1 MTTRITVLLAIFLA
15 VFTLGVSA
23 QTQTGTVEGRVADE
37 QGGVLPGVTV
47 TLTGRQGSQTTV
59 TDSSGEYRFV
69 GLTPGIYEVRAELA
83 GFTTQAVQ
91 NIDVGLGKTLQV
103 PLALKVGGLAES
115 VEVTANASSIDTTS
129 AASDNSL
136 SQELLANMPINMGNF
151 NAATSLL
158 NYAPGVNSSS
168 AFGGDSS
175 YGNSLLID
183 GVDTRDP
190 EGGSAWVFFNYNI
203 VEEVQVGGVGAPA
216 EYGGF
221 SGAVVNTITK
231 SGGNSYS
238 GLFEYRHT
246 NDGLA
251 SSNISDENLE
261 LNPSLGNANVL
272 KKLND
277 YTVQLGGPFSK
288 DRAFWWASVQRYAF
302 EQDPVGPRTIQTEV
316 SPRYNGKVT
325 FQLTPNDTLIGSF
338 QYDNYNVTGRAGFP
352 GSTFSTDRQTVRQDS
367 PEAVW
372 NAQYRKVFG
381 SNTFLEAKFTGY
393 WGYYYLDPVDKTPA
407 RYDGDTGEY
416 TGGAGYYY
424 YADRARNQVNVSL
437 SKYAEAYGRHNFKFG
452 MEIERSKSRS
462 RSEYMDNV
470 YYYDLG
476 GEPYLAYSGLNYDI
490 DGRNKRE
497 SYYAQDAWQIGRLTA
512 NLGIRLDHI
521 RGYSPNDDETVYTPK
536 LGWGPRLGFAYDLL
550 GKGTTVLKGF
560 WGRYFEGAS
569 FNPWQRATSG
579 YQDSVSYEVLPNG
592 TLVEFDRVPSL
603 IYGIDDDID
612 HLGLDE
618 ATLAFEQQ
626 LRRDMRFA
634 VTGIWRDYGNF
645 INSVYPAAR
654 YTTTSVTNRLTNQ
667 PMTLYRW
674 ANRSTTDE
682 DVFIRNVK
690 GFQYLDGNG
699 NPFATLDPTR
709 NYKGVMFVLTKSY
722 SNRWNGQFSYVW
734 SKVEGTVSNGGTTSV
749 TGSFFENPN
758 TSLVNSDGLMGLD
771 RTHEWKLFGG
781 YTIPWIEVALNAYY
795 RAISGTTYQA
805 DMSVSGSTL
814 NRSGSTTVYL
824 EPRGSRRLDMLHQV
838 DLRIDK
844 SFRVD
849 VHRFGVF
856 LDFQNLFNN
865 DTITGVQT
873 RYPTRTISGNVVNFE
888 SPTAIQLGR
897 QITFGGRWT
906 F

>member
-1 MTTRITVLLAIFLA
+1 MTTRIAVLLAILLVGLSFGA
-15 VFTLGVSA
+15 SA
-23 QTQTGTVEGRVADE
+23 QTQTGTIEGRVADE

-69 GLTPGIYEVRAELA
+69 GLNPGNYEVKAELS
-83 GFTTQAVQ
+83 GFTPQTVQ

-103 PLALKVGGLAES
+103 AFALKVGGLAES

-136 SQELLANMPINMGNF
+136 SQELLANMPINMGVF
-151 NAATSLL
+151 NTAVSIM
-158 NYAPGVNSSS
+158 NYTPGVNSGSG
-168 AFGGDSS
+168 FGGDSD

-190 EGGSAWVFFNYNI
+190 DGGSAWVFFNYNI

-231 SGGNSYS
+231 SGGNLFS
-238 GLFEYRHT
+238 GLFEYRYT
-246 NDGLA
+246 GESLA
-251 SSNISDENLE
+251 SNNISDENLE
-261 LNPSLGNANVL
+261 LNPSLGNSNVL

-277 YTVQLGGPFSK
+277 YTVQLGGPFVK
-288 DRAFWWASVQRYAF
+288 DKAFWWASVQRYGF
-302 EQDPVGPRTIQTEV
+302 EQDPIGPRTVRTEI

-352 GSTFSTDRQTVRQDS
+352 GTFATDSQTVRQDS

-393 WGYYYLDPVDKTPA
+393 WGYFYLDPVDKTPA

-416 TGGAGYYY
+416 SGGAGWYSYN
-424 YADRARNQVNVSL
+424 DRDRNQVNVSL
-437 SKYAEAYGRHNFKFG
+437 SQYAEAYGRHNFKFG
-452 MEIERSKSRS
+452 VEIERSKSAN
-462 RSEYMDNV
+462 RSEYMDNI

-476 GEPYLAYSGLNYDI
+476 GEPYLAYSVNNYNLDA
-490 DGRNKRE
+490 RNRRE
-497 SYYAQDAWQIGRLTA
+497 SYYAQDAWQIGRLTT

-521 RGYSPNDDETVYTPK
+521 RGYSPAVGETIYKPA
-536 LGWGPRLGFAYDLL
+536 LAWGPRVGFAYDVL

-560 WGRYFEGAS
+560 WGRYYEGAAALS
-569 FNPWQRATSG
+569 WQRGLTG
-579 YQDSVSYEVLPNG
+579 YEDTVDYEVMPNG
-592 TLVEFDRVPSL
+592 TLVEYNRVPAFV
-603 IYGIDDDID
+603 YKVDDDID

-618 ATLAFEQQ
+618 ANLAFEQQ
-626 LRRDMRFA
+626 LRRDMRFS
-634 VTGIWRDYGNF
+634 VTALWRDYGNF
-645 INSVYPAAR
+645 INSVNPSAR
-654 YTTTSVTNRLTNQ
+654 YTPVSVTNRLTNQ

-674 ANRSTTDE
+674 VNRSSTDQ
-682 DVFIRNVK
+682 DFVIRNVE
-690 GFQYLDGNG
+690 GFQYSDSNG
-699 NPFATLDPTR
+699 SPFGTAEAKR
-709 NYKGVMFVLTKSY
+709 KYQGVMFVLTKSY

-734 SKVEGTVSNGGTTSV
+734 SKTEGTVSNSGTASV
-749 TGSFFENPN
+749 SGSFFENPN
-758 TSLVNSDGLMGLD
+758 LSLVNSYGRMLYD
-771 RTHEWKLFGG
+771 RPHEWKILGG
-781 YTIPWIEVALNAYY
+781 YTVPWIEVALNGYY

-814 NRSGSTTVYL
+814 GRSGSTTVFL
-824 EPRGSRRLDMLHQV
+824 EPRGSRRLPMLHQV

-844 SFRVD
+844 SFRYD
-849 VHRFGVF
+849 VHKFGVF
-856 LDFQNLFNN
+856 FDFQNLFNT
-865 DTITGVQT
+865 DTVTGVQT
-873 RYPTRTISGNVVNFE
+873 RYPSRTISGSVVDFE
-888 SPTAIQLGR
+888 SPTSIQAGR
-897 QITFGGRWT
+897 QMTFGARWT